1 MGKLAFIFPGQGAQY
16 IGMGKDFY
24 KEFPICRQT
33 IEKAAEISK
42 LDLEKICF
50 EENEKISITEYTQIA
65 MTAVEAAIFKALEE
79 KGFYPDMTGRQNLRF
94 TGRLNGLDGEALE
107 KRMQAD
113 SSLGWKHWLT
123 LIFPAAVLAV
133 FAVYIVLV
141 LKSHR
146 LKGFNVTKRN
156 AQKLYDMYALCAS
169 LCKIPALMFISE
181 MMMITHNNMLMADE
195 GWFTLQLVL
204 DLLII
209 AILICLFRHLMQK
222 MTEPEV
228 HEESTAVRMT
238 AVVKEEPAVPSEAPE
253 TNDTTERS

>member
-1 MGKLAFIFPGQGAQY
+1 MKIGKYPVKHSYKIPRIIADVFSVGLAVFICSVEIMFMTVYDDTLKTY
-16 IGMGKDFY
+16 IG
-24 KEFPICRQT
+24 
-33 IEKAAEISK
+33 
-42 LDLEKICF
+42 
-50 EENEKISITEYTQIA
+50 
-65 MTAVEAAIFKALEE
+65 
-79 KGFYPDMTGRQNLRF
+79 
-94 TGRLNGLDGEALE
+94 GEA
-107 KRMQAD
+107 
-113 SSLGWKHWLT
+113 T

-253 TNDTTERS
+253 SNDTTERS

>member
-1 MGKLAFIFPGQGAQY
+1 MEQKYQPDRILVEY
-16 IGMGKDFY
+16 NGMWK
-24 KEFPICRQT
+24 
-33 IEKAAEISK
+33 
-42 LDLEKICF
+42 LEK
-50 EENEKISITEYTQIA
+50 
-65 MTAVEAAIFKALEE
+65 L
-79 KGFYPDMTGRQNLRF
+79 
-94 TGRLNGLDGEALE
+94 
-107 KRMQAD
+107 MQAD